1 MRRRSSRLLLA
12 LLVLGPTAAAA
23 AQVIDS
29 LKLQPESRL
38 WVEGTSTVRSFKC
51 EAGVVQADVLAEA
64 PGAVSAV
71 MDGQKA
77 VSTVRVTIPAAQLD
91 CRNGTMNGHMLKA
104 LKAKDNP
111 MIEFALSSYDIAKS
125 DAGMNGTLTGTL
137 TLGGVPRTITLDAVA
152 TEESGA
158 LRVRGT
164 HQLMMTEFGLTPPS
178 LMLGTMKVNEKVT
191 VGFDLYLKG

>member
-1 MRRRSSRLLLA
+1 MRRRSSRILLA

-23 AQVIDS
+23 AQAIDA

-77 VSTVRVTIPAAQLD
+77 VSTVKVTIPAAQLD

-111 MIEFALSSYDIAKS
+111 TIEFALTSYDIAKS

-164 HQLMMTEFGLTPPS
+164 HQLTMTEFGLKPPS